1 MLTIQWFWLR
11 WEILVICW
19 GLFCLV
25 WLIGA
30 IYNSLKAPAVQ
41 KRSGPFSTW
50 IIGIVL
56 FAVGEWLIPHSFWT
70 LLTFDTPWLRVI
82 GTVCLLLSTA
92 FTLWAR
98 WVLGTMWSSSAVARA
113 SHELRTNGPYRIT
126 RHPI

>member
-1 MLTIQWFWLR
+1 MYRMLTIQWFWLR
-11 WEILVICW
+11 WEILGICW

-56 FAVGEWLIPHSFWT
+56 FAVSEWFIPNSFWK
-70 LLTFDTPWLRVI
+70 LLTFDTPWLRAI
-82 GTVCLLLSTA
+82 GIACLLLSTA

-98 WVLGTMWSSSAVARA
+98 WMLGKMWSSSAVTRA
-113 SHELRTNGPYRIT
+113 
-126 RHPI
+126 